1 MSHSS
6 AQAAVPQQSRQVGT
20 RLAAARSR
28 ATATRPRSLR
38 AATDPLHLALM
49 LLMVLTIS
57 RAHEQ
62 FGFLAVVRPAL
73 LLVAFALLQAVMN
86 PRLLSERGLLGTW
99 PPKLIASFAAMACV
113 SVPFGISP
121 GNSGLFILQSYLPV
135 IVFAGLLIVAVR
147 RAADLYAFVWALVI
161 GGGILAFF
169 ADYVFQL
176 TSPDGGLARLNN
188 MYTYD
193 GNDAGLVLVVVIPMT
208 MLTLHVSRWKGK
220 LLSLVFLYWE
230 WVAIARTGSRGAFI
244 GILAVGLGLLLLP
257 NGLAI
262 WKRIIV
268 LVTAVGFL
276 LIAAPPGYWKQ
287 MMTITDPTSDYNWTA
302 RDGRREVAK
311 RGIGYML
318 NHPITGIGVGNFAR
332 AEGTISDKAKNYMVD
347 PNMPGIKWSA
357 PHNSHV
363 EAGAELGI
371 PGFVIWAA
379 MLIGGIVAPVRIRR
393 RLPKSWQRGA
403 RDERFIYSATMYI
416 PLSMC
421 GFLVCCTFVSFAYMD
436 PLYVLLAFVSGLY
449 VCSEGMLRDRRLRA
463 QHVMHATNSS
473 DSMAQ
478 AGDWVAQQNR
488 FVHLNVN
495 PATKQ

>member
-1 MSHSS
+1 MATHNS
-6 AQAAVPQQSRQVGT
+6 AQAAVPRQSLEQGT
-20 RLAAARSR
+20 RLGTQGGP
-28 ATATRPRSLR
+28 ATARRPRSLR
-38 AATDPLHLALM
+38 PATDPLHLALM

-62 FGFLAVVRPAL
+62 FPFLAVVRPAL
-73 LLVAFALLQAVMN
+73 LLVGFALVQAVMN
-86 PRLLSERGLLGTW
+86 PRLLSEAGLLGTW
-99 PPKLIASFAAMACV
+99 PPKLIACFLGMACL

-121 GNSGLFILQSYLPV
+121 GNSGLFILQSYLSV

-169 ADYVFQL
+169 ADYVFHL
-176 TSPDGGLARLNN
+176 TAPDGGLARLNN

-208 MLTLHVSRWKGK
+208 LLTLQVSRWKGK

-257 NGLAI
+257 NGLAV
-262 WKRIIV
+262 WKRMVI
-268 LVTAVGFL
+268 LGTAVSFL

-302 RDGRREVAK
+302 RDGRKQVAE

-318 NHPITGIGVGNFAR
+318 GHPITGIGVGNFAR
-332 AEGTISDKAKNYMVD
+332 AEGTISDKAKTAMVD
-347 PNMPGIKWSA
+347 PNTPGIKWSA

-371 PGFVIWAA
+371 PGFVIWAS
-379 MLIGGIVAPVRIRR
+379 MLIGGIAAPLRIRK

-449 VCSEGMLRDRRLRA
+449 VCSDRLLRERRLRR
-463 QHVMHATNSS
+463 QRFVNATNSS
-473 DSMAQ
+473 GLMAH
-478 AGDWVAQQNR
+478 AWAAADLRNSFAN
-488 FVHLNVN
+488 L
-495 PATKQ
+495 T